1 MKKIV
6 NLTAHSGLTGPLD
19 PTVERAHLLAKWEED
34 ELTTVVPMAP
44 LGDDWFLTDDPAP
57 SPHTRRGR

>member
-1 MKKIV
+1 MKKIF
-6 NLTAHSGLTGPLD
+6 NPTAHTGLTGPLD

-44 LGDDWFLTDDPAP
+44 LTDDWLFADDADTGPK
-57 SPHTRRGR
+57 RGR